1 MNILV
6 TGATGFLGNTIT
18 GKLLSAD
25 NQVIGVRRDLNRRFD
40 LPHSPDVYVQGDI
53 RDYEFIRRVV
63 ADYEIE
69 EVYHCAAQAIV
80 RSCANDPYTTFDI
93 NVMGTVAL
101 LEACRNSGHT
111 VNSIVISTSD
121 KSFGHTPPPYNED
134 THLNPLYTYEVSKA
148 CQHMAALNY
157 FNNYEVPVKIVAS
170 SNVYGPGDPNF
181 SRIIPNTIRRLA
193 KGENAILNE
202 GVAGFVRE
210 FVYVD
215 DVADAFILVSRKGS
229 PGALYCCGGTEHLRI
244 EELIRKICA
253 KMDRNPDSSI
263 EILKKPGNFKEIA
276 EQWIDATKLKKLGWQ
291 PSHSLDAGLDKT
303 IEFYKNLKA

>member
-18 GKLLSAD
+18 GKLLNAE
-25 NQVIGVRRDLNRRFD
+25 NQVVGIRRDHNRRFN

-53 RDYEFIRRVV
+53 RDYEFIRRVI

-69 EVYHCAAQAIV
+69 EIYHCAAQAIV

-101 LEACRNSGHT
+101 LEACRNSGDT
-111 VNSIVISTSD
+111 VKSVVISTSD

-148 CQHMAALNY
+148 CQHMAALNF
-157 FNNYEVPVKIVAS
+157 FNNYDVPVKIVAS

-193 KGENAILNE
+193 SGENAILNE
-202 GVAGFVRE
+202 GVANFVRE

-215 DVADAFILVSRKGS
+215 DVAEAFILVSRKGK
-229 PGALYCCGGTEHLRI
+229 PGELYCCGGTEHPAHRGTDQENLHKNGQGPGFQHRNPA
-244 EELIRKICA
+244 ETRKLQGNRGT
-253 KMDRNPDSSI
+253 MDRR
-263 EILKKPGNFKEIA
+263 
-276 EQWIDATKLKKLGWQ
+276 
-291 PSHSLDAGLDKT
+291 DKT
-303 IEFYKNLKA
+303 EKTGLAADAFAGRRARQDHRFL